1 MLERGTHHLQ
11 LVLNVF
17 QALASLLLDVAGH
30 HLAFSRPFLLGRSA
44 RGIFKWVAPR
54 LPGEKQNIHVTLC
67 PEPSAPVH
75 LFLMVVR
82 PERAPLVLNFSL
94 LREFECFRVG
104 GHGVPRITVCYTCI
118 EIHTLVHRGQ
128 FLNPAPL
135 RPANTSLVCGYDTSD
150 GRVARAANH
159 GGFSLDSA
167 PTYLVRDND
176 KAFGCT
182 FIRRVRAMGI
192 RDRPTSFRS
201 PWQNAYVERLIG
213 SIRCECTV

>member
-17 QALASLLLDVAGH
+17 QALAFLLLDITGH
-30 HLAFSRPFLLGRSA
+30 HLAFSRPFLLGSSSW
-44 RGIFKWVAPR
+44 GFFNWVAPR
-54 LPGEKQNIHVTLC
+54 LPGEKHNIHVTLC

-82 PERAPLVLNFSL
+82 PERAPFVLNFSL

-135 RPANTSLVCGYDTSD
+135 WPANTSLVCGYDTSD
-150 GRVARAANH
+150 GRVARVAMRSSSERRS
-159 GGFSLDSA
+159 GSLS
-167 PTYLVRDND
+167 
-176 KAFGCT
+176 
-182 FIRRVRAMGI
+182 RRCNKWRGKK
-192 RDRPTSFRS
+192 
-201 PWQNAYVERLIG
+201 LL
-213 SIRCECTV
+213 